1 MFDGSLVGLNGETIW
16 VLMRPYIFL
25 PHVQRF
31 YAKIQTWL
39 RDCSDIWMILDD
51 ACANYV
57 LVDGSLFFFQIWEIA
72 NHLED
77 DFVNHEMERMSYTT
91 LFKVKD
97 NNSTA
102 TTWMAENYA
111 LQMFLTTSNGG
122 GSQSCALENFAAR
135 SVREL

>member
-1 MFDGSLVGLNGETIW
+1 
-16 VLMRPYIFL
+16 
-25 PHVQRF
+25 
-31 YAKIQTWL
+31 
-39 RDCSDIWMILDD
+39 MILDD

-57 LVDGSLFFFQIWEIA
+57 LVDGSLFFFQRWEIA

-77 DFVNHEMERMSYTT
+77 DFVNHEMERMSYIT

-97 NNSTA
+97 NNFTA

-111 LQMFLTTSNGG
+111 LQMFLTTSSGG